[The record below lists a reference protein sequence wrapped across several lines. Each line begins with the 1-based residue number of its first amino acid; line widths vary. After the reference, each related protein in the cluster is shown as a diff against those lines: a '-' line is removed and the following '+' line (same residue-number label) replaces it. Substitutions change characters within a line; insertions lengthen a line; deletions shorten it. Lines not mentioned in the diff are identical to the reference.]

1 MGLLS
6 SFAPA
11 PLVGLRQTRGVEHA
25 ASLSVAEA
33 DCTRY
38 PYGYDG

>member
-11 PLVGLRQTRGVEHA
+11 PLVGLRQTRGVEHG
-25 ASLSVAEA
+25 SSMSVADA
-33 DCTRY
+33 D
-38 PYGYDG
+38 